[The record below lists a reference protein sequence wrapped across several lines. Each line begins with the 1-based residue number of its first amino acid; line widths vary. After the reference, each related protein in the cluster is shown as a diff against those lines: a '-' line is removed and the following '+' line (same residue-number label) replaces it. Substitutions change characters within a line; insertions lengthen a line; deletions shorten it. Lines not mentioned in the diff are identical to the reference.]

1 MKILLI
7 EKDFIEIGT
16 VMPRHSHSFW
26 QLDYFDTKKGGV
38 TVSVDGKK
46 YPMSANE
53 FILIKPY
60 EEHKLIISKRSF
72 AFTLKFELDD
82 SFSEQLKTTVIPVKQ
97 NKDILQYFLADST
110 LSFKTGTKIME
121 HFLWIFLLRN
131 FEDFFADS
139 KEHFP
144 AKNPVLIPVLEY
156 LQRNITENLSLS
168 EIASMASLS
177 VSHFIK
183 IFRDE
188 TGVPPLAYINSLR
201 MERARKL
208 LKYSDMN
215 ISMIA
220 DSLKYP
226 DIHSFSR
233 AFKKACGCSPSQYRN
248 DFRDTI
254 TF

>member
-7 EKDFIEIGT
+7 EKDFIEVGT

-38 TVSVDGKK
+38 TVHINDKK

-60 EEHKLIISKRSF
+60 EEHKLVISKRSF

-82 SFSEQLKTTVIPVKQ
+82 SFSKLMDSGTIPV
-97 NKDILQYFLADST
+97 NKNRDILQYFLSDST
-110 LSFKTGTKIME
+110 LSFKTGTQIME
-121 HFLWIFLLRN
+121 HLLWIFLLRN
-131 FEDFFADS
+131 FEDVFAD
-139 KEHFP
+139 KEKLVP
-144 AKNPVLIPVLEY
+144 IKNVRLIPVLEY
-156 LQRNITENLSLS
+156 LKNNITEKLSLT
-168 EIASMASLS
+168 EIASIANMS

-183 IFRDE
+183 VFKDE
-188 TGVPPLAYINSLR
+188 VGVPPLTYINSLKI
-201 MERARKL
+201 ERAQKL

-215 ISMIA
+215 ISMLA

-233 AFKKACGCSPSQYRN
+233 AFKKACGCSPSQYR
-248 DFRDTI
+248 DDSGRQ
-254 TF
+254 